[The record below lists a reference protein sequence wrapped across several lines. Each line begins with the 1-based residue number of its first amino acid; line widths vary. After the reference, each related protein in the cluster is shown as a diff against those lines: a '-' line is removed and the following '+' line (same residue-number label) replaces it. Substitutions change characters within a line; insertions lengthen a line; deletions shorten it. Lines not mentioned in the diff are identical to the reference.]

1 MDDSL
6 LYRARLP
13 DLSVFAFADTRD
25 LLKERLTES
34 IELCWD
40 AFVGED
46 Y

>member
-1 MDDSL
+1 MDDSQF
-6 LYRARLP
+6 YRASIP

-34 IELCWD
+34 IEVCWD